1 MNVSYTRMSTLVSSW
16 LGSALWKYLK
26 MIFQV
31 ILVQRKIHRYFRKP
45 ASIRA
50 PSWKKSHGSGLQL
63 WGNDEVSR
71 TVMSSATFTT
81 TMIWFSPNLAQ
92 YQHHCQSFWCSRSS
106 LSIFS
111 VSWTFLRVPFL
122 DSCKWSSEGLYHDI
136 NVLTF
141 FFLML
146 ICIWVQASFPN
157 MLFEKMAFS
166 GSGGTSSFQLV
177 HLQSL
182 SVLDQ
187 ISLFQLVRIQIN
199 FVWHPVLQLLK

>member
-1 MNVSYTRMSTLVSSW
+1 MMKSAGQSWAVPPSQLRWYDLALILLNTSTTVNL
-16 LGSALWKYLK
+16 
-26 MIFQV
+26 FD
-31 ILVQRKIHRYFRKP
+31 VQ
-45 ASIRA
+45 
-50 PSWKKSHGSGLQL
+50 
-63 WGNDEVSR
+63 EVH
-71 TVMSSATFTT
+71 
-81 TMIWFSPNLAQ
+81 FSL
-92 YQHHCQSFWCSRSS
+92 
-106 LSIFS
+106 FS

-141 FFLML
+141 FFVMF
-146 ICIWVQASFPN
+146 IFIWVQASFSN